1 MKPSNGIVCYPV
13 GRFSI
18 IRLLDINGAITMVT
32 IFEANK
38 SVTNMDQKKKKTKN
52 PPKPHPKSKF
62 SYFTKNVTE
71 KSKKLQTHRLLFCVG
86 NTCFQL
92 VSSFLCNVKLPFRV
106 RVRFILLHKGRKA
119 FSETEIC
126 GMHTLLKI

>member
-18 IRLLDINGAITMVT
+18 IQLLDINGAITMVT

-38 SVTNMDQKKKKTKN
+38 SVTNMDKKK
-52 PPKPHPKSKF
+52 PPPQPHPKSKF

-71 KSKKLQTHRLLFCVG
+71 KSKKLQTHRLLCCVG

-92 VSSFLCNVKLPFRV
+92 VSSFLWNVKLPFRV